1 MSFRSNRRHCRPAVL
16 GILSILLLGP
26 LSPALAAGR
35 AVKTGIVALALWS
48 DQSVFLSEAKQAAAL
63 VASRYGHGG
72 AVQIKANSRHAFAAG
87 PRGMLRAMRAAE
99 RGLDPASDVL
109 FILMTSHGS
118 PDGIAEKGGG
128 QEGILTPKAMANLL
142 GTSPVR
148 RKVLVVSACYAG
160 VYKALANADT
170 LVITAAD
177 ADHPSFGCQE
187 GAKWTY
193 FGDAFFNQALRQA
206 AATNE
211 PLDQVFAEAAKLV
224 RARELKEG
232 FDPSNP
238 QIAGG
243 ADVLAALD
251 GTK

>member
-1 MSFRSNRRHCRPAVL
+1 
-16 GILSILLLGP
+16 
-26 LSPALAAGR
+26 
-35 AVKTGIVALALWS
+35 
-48 DQSVFLSEAKQAAAL
+48 
-63 VASRYGHGG
+63 
-72 AVQIKANSRHAFAAG
+72 
-87 PRGMLRAMRAAE
+87 
-99 RGLDPASDVL
+99 
-109 FILMTSHGS
+109 
-118 PDGIAEKGGG
+118 
-128 QEGILTPKAMANLL
+128 MANLL